1 MGDKKGGDELN
12 LITAIILLL
21 VAILNLLKTLID

>member
-1 MGDKKGGDELN
+1 MGNKKSGEELT

-21 VAILNLLKTLID
+21 ASIIDLIKTLID

>member
-1 MGDKKGGDELN
+1 MDNKKGGDELN

-21 VAILNLLKTLID
+21 VAILDLLKTLID

>member
-1 MGDKKGGDELN
+1 MGDKNGGDELN

-21 VAILNLLKTLID
+21 VAILDLLKTLID